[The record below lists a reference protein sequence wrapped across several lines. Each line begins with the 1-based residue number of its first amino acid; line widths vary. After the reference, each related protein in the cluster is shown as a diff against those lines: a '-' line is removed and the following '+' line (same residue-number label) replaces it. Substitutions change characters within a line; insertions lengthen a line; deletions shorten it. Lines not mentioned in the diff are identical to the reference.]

1 MTPLSRRTSLHPA
14 VRTPR
19 ALFLLSVAFT
29 AATAAA
35 QPSDADVVPS
45 ARGRCDLTILAPA
58 PPWSITARQIVGAA
72 AEQANVCLGQRDAVC
87 ADTALAP
94 AQSIAL
100 SDDER
105 GLLALPRAELA
116 AVRGDNAG
124 AEAIH
129 REALASPALND
140 SLRRE
145 IALRLAILLSTRGE
159 LAEAMRVLDSNV
171 GCGQR
176 TAESLTLQGILYQ
189 GLAARAFAIE
199 HFEAAMRLYPL
210 EGQAVPPTLQ
220 ERHAT
225 LAADEPKTAPE
236 GTHPVPLL
244 RVNPNY
250 PQRALQAGRDGWVEL
265 EFDITDMGAVANVGV
280 VASSNEDFEQAS
292 IASLQRWRYAP
303 KFENGLPVSQ
313 DDLRTIISFCVDSCD
328 SRGKPPSRPSS
339 DGARRDSNEDS
350 PKE

>member
-1 MTPLSRRTSLHPA
+1 MRSHNLGGGG
-14 VRTPR
+14 
-19 ALFLLSVAFT
+19 SVE
-29 AATAAA
+29 
-35 QPSDADVVPS
+35 
-45 ARGRCDLTILAPA
+45 
-58 PPWSITARQIVGAA
+58 PP
-72 AEQANVCLGQRDAVC
+72 
-87 ADTALAP
+87 P
-94 AQSIAL
+94 
-100 SDDER
+100 
-105 GLLALPRAELA
+105 LLAKVTVINPHGHLEKTGSKL
-116 AVRGDNAG
+116 D
-124 AEAIH
+124 
-129 REALASPALND
+129 D
-140 SLRRE
+140 
-145 IALRLAILLSTRGE
+145 
-159 LAEAMRVLDSNV
+159 AMR
-171 GCGQR
+171 
-176 TAESLTLQGILYQ
+176 
-189 GLAARAFAIE
+189 AARAFAIE
-199 HFEAAMRLYPL
+199 HFEAAMRLYLL

-265 EFDITDMGAVANVGV
+265 ECDITDMGAVANVGV

-339 DGARRDSNEDS
+339 DGARPDSNEDS